1 MGAMTH
7 DARPTRYASSVKT
20 ERRET
25 LTQPEQASSEDLPT
39 SREELLALHA
49 RERRLRAAA
58 TPGSPEY
65 RHTVEQVSAIEVQIA
80 HGEWAMEPQRV

>member
-25 LTQPEQASSEDLPT
+25 PTQPERASSEDLPT

-58 TPGSPEY
+58 TPGRPEY
-65 RHTVEQVSAIEVQIA
+65 RHAVERVAAIEIQIA
-80 HGEWAMEPQRV
+80 RVERAMDPPRV